1 MIPCG
6 GELAQY
12 LGKPRGGGSRL
23 PPRRKAT
30 PDLLAEVVRPQQA
43 EVIVRVAVV
52 QRQNQ
57 IYQGLPAAQAPPA
70 QATASF
76 SKQAVIQG
84 QNERQE
90 SGRSQATSAQA
101 IACLSM

>member
-12 LGKPRGGGSRL
+12 LGNLKEVGVDCLLDGSH
-23 PPRRKAT
+23 PG
-30 PDLLAEVVRPQQA
+30 LLAEVVRPQQA

-70 QATASF
+70 QAPQALAN
-76 SKQAVIQG
+76 KQSSRVRMSVRI
-84 QNERQE
+84 R
-90 SGRSQATSAQA
+90 
-101 IACLSM
+101 